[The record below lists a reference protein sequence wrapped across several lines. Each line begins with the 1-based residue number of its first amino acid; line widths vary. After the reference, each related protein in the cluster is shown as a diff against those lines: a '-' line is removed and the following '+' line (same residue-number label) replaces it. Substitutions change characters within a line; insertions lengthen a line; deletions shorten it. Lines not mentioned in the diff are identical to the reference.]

1 MSILKNFCAQS
12 RILKQRDVNA
22 FKDYF
27 WHFDLLKQAKVRLFH
42 KLTKSD
48 ILKYKSL

>member
-27 WHFDLLKQAKVRLFH
+27 WHFDLLLKQAS

-48 ILKYKSL
+48 ILKYNLHKTH